1 MIYKCIFGFACT
13 WLKKY
18 FSMHMNHL
26 LFCVTVKIKP
36 HTSEFHQ
43 CISDAQIF
51 LALIFF
57 HWKFN
62 NYVFK
67 MIWNCDYFYIG
78 EYAFTHWFWSVH
90 FRMCRFLP
98 HSKITCRHSDVLHF
112 LSCLSKPTMMFFG
125 SRNREMHPH
134 GTSWIIM
141 LLKWGQHVYLL
152 KW

>member
-112 LSCLSKPTMMFFG
+112 LSCLLTAFQNPQWCSLGHATEKCIHMARP
-125 SRNREMHPH
+125 E
-134 GTSWIIM
+134 
-141 LLKWGQHVYLL
+141 LLCY
-152 KW
+152 